1 MEKNYYEVLGISKR
15 ACDKEIKKA
24 YRKLALKYHPDKN
37 KSPEAEDKFKEVAE
51 AYKVLSGNK
60 KQVVHEKCG
69 EGLKSNSRG
78 NGVPAGSFAYR
89 FKTFFDLGGPGGNRM
104 FGFQDDMELDDDPFT
119 TLGMGNARPG
129 GPGGAFRSHSFNF
142 HTGSP
147 GRKDKLQDPPLEH
160 DLYVT
165 LEDITRGCTK
175 RMKISRRVLQ
185 PDGSSRREDKVLT
198 INVKPGWKAG
208 TKITFQRE
216 GDQGRNKIPADIVF
230 VIRDKPHPLFKRE
243 GSDIRYS
250 AKISLKQVSALRCG
264 NLS

>member
-1 MEKNYYEVLGISKR
+1 MTIFLDCNPNMEKNYYEVLGISKR

-104 FGFQDDMELDDDPFT
+104 FDFEDDIS
-119 TLGMGNARPG
+119 LGMGPG
-129 GPGGAFRSHSFNF
+129 IPEWALRSNMCNLHACSM
-142 HTGSP
+142 T
-147 GRKDKLQDPPLEH
+147 RKKDNLQDPPIEH
-160 DLYVT
+160 DLYVS
-165 LEDITRGCTK
+165 LEDICRGCLK
-175 RMKISRRVLQ
+175 MIKITRRVTQ
-185 PDGSSRREDKVLT
+185 PDGSSRKEDKVLT
-198 INVKPGWKAG
+198 IHVKRGWKAG
-208 TKITFQRE
+208 TKITFHRE
-216 GDQGRNKIPADIVF
+216 GDRIHNRIPADIVF

-250 AKISLKQVSALRCG
+250 AKISLIQVSVR
-264 NLS
+264 